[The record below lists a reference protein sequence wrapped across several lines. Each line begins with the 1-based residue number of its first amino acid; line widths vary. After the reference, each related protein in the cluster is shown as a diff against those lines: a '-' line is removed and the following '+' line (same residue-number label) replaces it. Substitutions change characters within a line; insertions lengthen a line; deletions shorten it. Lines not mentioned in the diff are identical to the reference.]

1 MTKKIKLNNRF
12 EHMTY
17 IKVFALC
24 LFFFVVNL
32 VAAEEESI
40 KSTTF
45 SCDTLRHLQVLRTV
59 TTSFDQFNFEVIVK
73 KETVILTDRFAY
85 GSSNLEF
92 LEKNDDYNWV
102 ATDNQT
108 RLKKEGRYL
117 YISRLDGVGVKAISA
132 FCTEKKFE

>member
-32 VAAEEESI
+32 VAAEEEPI

-59 TTSFDQFNFEVIVK
+59 ITSFDQFNFEVIVK

>member
-32 VAAEEESI
+32 VAAEEQSI

-85 GSSNLEF
+85 GASNLEF
-92 LEKNDDYNWV
+92 LEKTDDYNWL
-102 ATDNQT
+102 AADNQT
-108 RLKKEGRYL
+108 RLKKEGKYL
-117 YISRLDGVGVKAISA
+117 YISRLDGVGVKSISA
-132 FCTEKKFE
+132 SCTEKKFE